1 MPAQA
6 RKPGGRKVAGT
17 KRNPSAAA
25 DGQREQAMAVLQQFR
40 FVFKSVK
47 KHFRWMEKET
57 GVSGSQLWALAQISG
72 TPGMSVTQLARA
84 LAIHQSTASNLIDKL
99 VQRDLARRERE
110 SEDQRIVRLYP
121 TKLGKAIVAKAP
133 QPVEGVLPDALMRL
147 PIDELLKLDAL
158 LKELSQLM
166 RVRDASG
173 KHTPLA
179 DI

>member
-17 KRNPSAAA
+17 KRNQPAAA

-47 KHFRWMEKET
+47 KHFRWVEKET

-147 PIDELLKLDAL
+147 PIEELLKLDAL

>member
-1 MPAQA
+1 
-6 RKPGGRKVAGT
+6 
-17 KRNPSAAA
+17 
-25 DGQREQAMAVLQQFR
+25 MAVLRQFR

-47 KHFRWMEKET
+47 KHFRWVEKET
-57 GVSGSQLWALAQISG
+57 GVSGSQLWALAQIAG

-110 SEDQRIVRLYP
+110 NEDQRIVRLYP
-121 TKLGKAIVAKAP
+121 TKQGKAIVAKAP

-147 PIDELLKLDAL
+147 PKEDLLKLDAL
-158 LKELSQLM
+158 LKGLSQLM

-173 KHTPLA
+173 RHTPLA